1 MIRFWIVLSVCI
13 LTVMGRRIGRVQGRG
28 WREQGGGG
36 LEVDSFES
44 WLNHGND
51 AVVAADKETLRHI
64 EHEID
69 KLEKAEAEVVGDIKR
84 RLEYQPADIKKRL
97 EYQPVD
103 DEDLQHYM
111 GEEGSGQ
118 RMYYNYM

>member
-1 MIRFWIVLSVCI
+1 MIRFWIVLCVCI
-13 LTVMGRRIGRVQGRG
+13 LTVLGRRIGRVQGRG
-28 WREQGGGG
+28 WREQGGAGR
-36 LEVDSFES
+36 EVDSFET

-84 RLEYQPADIKKRL
+84 RLEYEPADMKRRL
-97 EYQPVD
+97 EEVD
-103 DEDLQHYM
+103 DEDLQHYL